1 MVYTFQ
7 KQRSKFLQI
16 TMKPNKSCIGGK
28 KYLKILDQPFEGM
41 GQLLSLQHLFS
52 SLQIYSNRCT
62 AHVGNVHIV
71 NCNIKYIL
79 YMGTSACKK
88 GSRCMAID
96 IKDLEDETS
105 YLCQTTLS
113 KSFLYQGVSRV
124 FGRTM
129 VIIMATV
136 LFCQNHFLFSY
147 SKVLVSHQM
156 TD

>member
-41 GQLLSLQHLFS
+41 GQLLSLQHLFT

-113 KSFLYQGVSRV
+113 KTSRV
-124 FGRTM
+124 FGRIM

-136 LFCQNHFLFSY
+136 LFC
-147 SKVLVSHQM
+147 
-156 TD
+156 